1 VNRRNKRPPDDPTL
15 PVVSL
20 IGRPNVGKSSLFN
33 RLVGGQPALV
43 EDIPGVTRDRRYAI
57 CEWGAARFRL
67 ADTGGLDPSASG
79 ILGAMRSQTL
89 RALDEAAVVIFVLDI
104 KEGLSPVDED
114 VARLLRRTGKTV
126 ILAANKVDSDKREP
140 SMAEVFGLGFDKVFA
155 VSASHGRGVAE
166 LLDATVVAL
175 GPLAKTVET
184 KVEETEE
191 IQSAN
196 TEEDSAIRIAFVGK
210 PNVGKSSLVNRLLGE
225 ERVLVHD
232 QPGTT
237 RDPIDTFFAWQGREF
252 VLVDTAGMRRRRAVD
267 TMTEAVSAKMARD
280 QLARADVVALVIDA
294 QSGATAEDAKL
305 ANAIE
310 ESGRAALVVV
320 NKSDLIRRS
329 DIDRR
334 LEETRAV
341 LSFMAWA
348 PLITTSALTGR
359 GCTGILTT
367 AIDAYTQWSRRVTT
381 SDLNKNFEEIVAR
394 RPPPAGP
401 AGRYVRLYYATQAQV
416 RPPSFFISANDP
428 TSVGFPYRR
437 YLTNQ
442 LRQIYGFEGS
452 PLRLV
457 LRTHKNKRPGPPSP
471 KKPGRGARRS

>member
-1 VNRRNKRPPDDPTL
+1 MNRRNKRPPDDPTL

-43 EDIPGVTRDRRYAI
+43 EDMPGVTRDRRYAV
-57 CEWGAARFRL
+57 CEWGRARFRL

-79 ILGAMRSQTL
+79 ILGAMRGQTL
-89 RALDEAAVVIFVLDI
+89 RALDEAAVVIFVLDV

-114 VARLLRRTGKTV
+114 VARLLRRAGKTV
-126 ILAANKVDSDKREP
+126 LLAANKVDSDLREP
-140 SMAEVFGLGFDKVFA
+140 NMGEIFALGFDKVYA
-155 VSASHGRGVAE
+155 VSASHGRGVGE
-166 LLDATVVAL
+166 LLDAAVAAL
-175 GPLAKTVET
+175 GSSAFTAAP
-184 KVEETEE
+184 KVEVKEE
-191 IQSAN
+191 VEGAN
-196 TEEDSAIRIAFVGK
+196 AEEDSAIRIAFVGK
-210 PNVGKSSLVNRLLGE
+210 PNVGKSSLINRLLGE

-252 VLVDTAGMRRRRAVD
+252 VLVDTAGMRRRRAID

-280 QLARADVVALVIDA
+280 QMARADVVALVIDA
-294 QSGATAEDAKL
+294 HNGATAEDAKL

-329 DIDRR
+329 EIDRR
-334 LEETRAV
+334 LSEIREV

-348 PLITTSALTGR
+348 PFVTTSALTGR
-359 GCTGILTT
+359 GCSGILTT
-367 AIDAYTQWSRRVTT
+367 AIDAYGQWSRRVPT
-381 SDLNKNFEEIVAR
+381 SELNKNFEEIVTR

-401 AGRYVRLYYATQAQV
+401 NGRYVRLYYATQAQV
-416 RPPSFFISANDP
+416 RPPSFFISSNNPSA
-428 TSVGFPYRR
+428 VGFPYRR

-442 LRQIYGFEGS
+442 LRQLYGFEGS

-457 LRTHKNKRPGPPSP
+457 LRAHQGKRPGPPSP
-471 KKPGRGARRS
+471 KQSGRGARRS